1 MPFLLP
7 FDSRDGFV
15 NNKND
20 TSTVPVKA
28 KFCNTNFEDDFPLLL
43 FLVIS
48 NGYFSV
54 EELKS
59 DNQFTK

>member
-20 TSTVPVKA
+20 TGTVAVKA